1 MNKLKEIL
9 ETLKGSPDYENIIIG
24 LLYHKALGIQ
34 EQLDSHLELIQKKE
48 ELNDLLIHAEFD
60 LMLKE
65 KFKETLEKTV
75 KEVYPEIQ
83 KIKEEYS
90 VKKITEGLDT
100 EILEKNEDAYKKYYI
115 AYYINENC
123 QIFDYSTYS
132 AEFKQNQLNQ

>member
-24 LLYHKALGIQ
+24 LLYHKASGIQ

-115 AYYINENC
+115 AYYINENY

-132 AEFKQNQLNQ
+132 VEFKQN

>member
-24 LLYHKALGIQ
+24 LLYHKASGIQ

-115 AYYINENC
+115 AYYINENY

>member
-1 MNKLKEIL
+1 
-9 ETLKGSPDYENIIIG
+9 
-24 LLYHKALGIQ
+24 
-34 EQLDSHLELIQKKE
+34 
-48 ELNDLLIHAEFD
+48 
-60 LMLKE
+60 MLKE

-115 AYYINENC
+115 AYYINENY

-132 AEFKQNQLNQ
+132 VEFKQNQLNQ

>member
-100 EILEKNEDAYKKYYI
+100 EILEKNEEAYKKYYI
-115 AYYINENC
+115 AYYINENY

-132 AEFKQNQLNQ
+132 VEFKQN

>member
-24 LLYHKALGIQ
+24 LLYHKASDIQ

-115 AYYINENC
+115 AYYINKNY

>member
-24 LLYHKALGIQ
+24 LLYHKASGIQ

-115 AYYINENC
+115 AYYINENY

-132 AEFKQNQLNQ
+132 AEFKQN